1 MNLLWAS
8 SFFSIRRSEEEEN
21 KHSKS
26 YNHGDQDFEDLHRFV
41 LLELITPDFKAAI
54 IGPGPLP
61 TDIPGLENE
70 FTCRLF
76 SIRMASAFSKN
87 KCCPS
92 EGMFLP

>member
-41 LLELITPDFKAAI
+41 LLELITPDFKGSNNRAKSS
-54 IGPGPLP
+54 PYRYSWP
-61 TDIPGLENE
+61 E
-70 FTCRLF
+70 
-76 SIRMASAFSKN
+76 K
-87 KCCPS
+87 
-92 EGMFLP
+92 